1 MVQIVGHRGA
11 AGHAPENTLRG
22 FQRAVELGAD
32 IVEFD
37 VRESADDELVVIHD
51 ETVEDTT
58 DGQGRVDELTV
69 SELQTLDAGEGA
81 TIPTFEETLEFFTD
95 VDVDLRIEQK
105 VPGLGERILAGV
117 EEHGFEDRTS
127 VVSFDPEAI
136 REIIEAGAGP
146 KITRSL
152 TTGDPDETL
161 FENAEKLG
169 CSWVSMSYS
178 AVTAELVET
187 AHDRGLEVGM
197 FTLNEPS
204 DIDDAL
210 TLDPDYLCSNY
221 PDRVRDRL

>member
-22 FQRAVELGAD
+22 FQCAVELGAD
-32 IVEFD
+32 VVEFD
-37 VRESADDELVVIHD
+37 VRESADGELVVIHD

-69 SELQTLDAGEGA
+69 SDLQKLDAGQGA

-105 VPGLGERILAGV
+105 VPGIGERILAGV

-146 KITRSL
+146 EVTRSL

-161 FENAEKLG
+161 FENAEELG

-187 AHDRGLEVGM
+187 AHDRGLKVGM

-210 TLDPDYLCSNY
+210 TLDPDYLCSDY